1 VRILIVGAGA
11 LGGLVGAFLTRAGED
26 VTLLEVNPA
35 RARLLAKSG
44 LEITQV
50 GVVETISV
58 PVNVVTS
65 LDGLAPFDLV
75 FIAVKT
81 YQTGDAVRA
90 TLTATHPGTRFLSMQ
105 NGVGNTEVIAGLV
118 GPSRVVCGLTYHSAQ
133 HGGPGRLQFR
143 AGIKPIQL
151 APYEGAIT
159 PEIEAIGA
167 MFRNARLDTDIMANI
182 DHAVW
187 QKVLHNAVINPV
199 SAITGLTCREM
210 LGDEDLLAFMRDL
223 CGEVVAVM
231 RARGIPVVDPEDPF
245 RPLLQ
250 SLQALGANRP
260 TMWQDLLRGV
270 RTEVDAL
277 NGAVVAEADRLGLS
291 VPHNRALVRFIH
303 SRERHKFLNRQAV
316 SQKLGLGPAP
326 ISGVDPTIVPAG
338 GGARRARTGPADGRR
353 ASRPQ
358 LESAIRLKELV
369 HEYYHDLG
377 VASES
382 PDRLIAYCSGLAPVE
397 IARALG
403 VTPYFPENHAA
414 LIAAAHLSQ
423 HYLARASSAGFSQFS
438 SSAMRSD
445 IGALLAGTTPLTAAH
460 GLKGPPR
467 PDVVIYST
475 NTGHEF
481 VRWFD
486 YHGAHYGVPVLG
498 LHPPPA
504 LDEFDRTDVDASVHQ
519 LLRLTAQ
526 LERTAGRGVDMDR
539 LGETVGYT
547 AEAARLWG
555 SILDLACAVPAPIT
569 VFDTLVHM
577 APMVLLRGTPEAVAY
592 YRLLKAEVEDRV
604 LQGVGAVPGETQR
617 FYWDG
622 PPIWYALRPLAQ
634 LFADRG
640 IAVTASTYCENFTLP
655 GLDPDDPIESLART
669 YAAVFSNRSG
679 NYQSAYLAEQFAKH
693 SVDAA
698 VYHDCRTAPD
708 ARHVRTGLAAH
719 VERLT
724 EVRGIVIE
732 ADSHDERLLSLDRLQ
747 GQLAEFIEQRRE
759 RFAGHTVVVAATGT
773 R

>member
-1 VRILIVGAGA
+1 MRIVIVGAGA

-26 VTLLEVNPA
+26 VTLLEINPA
-35 RARLLAKSG
+35 RARLLEQAG

-58 PVNVVTS
+58 PVTVVTT
-65 LDGLAPFDLV
+65 LEGLPPFDLV
-75 FIAVKT
+75 FIAVKA
-81 YQTGDAVRA
+81 YQTEGAVRS
-90 TLTATHPGTRFLSMQ
+90 TLAATHPGTLFLSMQ
-105 NGVGNTEVIAGLV
+105 NGVGNPETIARLV

-151 APYEGAIT
+151 APFQGAIT

-167 MFRNARLDTDIMANI
+167 MFRRARLDTEIMANI

-199 SAITGLTCREM
+199 SAITGLTCREL

-223 CGEVVAVM
+223 CAEVVAVM
-231 RARGIPVVDPEDPF
+231 QARGIPIVDPEDPF
-245 RPLLQ
+245 RPLLR

-277 NGAVVAEADRLGLS
+277 NGAVVAEADRLGLP

-326 ISGVDPTIVPAG
+326 ASGLEPAVSAADTRRMRTGPAG
-338 GGARRARTGPADGRR
+338 GGRAARP
-353 ASRPQ
+353 P
-358 LESAIRLKELV
+358 LESTVRLKELV
-369 HEYYHDLG
+369 HGYYRDLAAAADAPG
-377 VASES
+377 RMV
-382 PDRLIAYCSGLAPVE
+382 AYCSGLAPVE

-403 VTPYFPENHAA
+403 LTPYFPENHAA
-414 LIAAAHLSQ
+414 VIAATHQSQ
-423 HYLARASSAGFSQFS
+423 HYLAHASSAGFSQFA

-445 IGALLAGTTPLTAAH
+445 IGALLAGTTPLTAVH
-460 GLKGPPR
+460 GLKRPPR

-486 YHGAHYGVPVLG
+486 YYGAHYEVPVLG

-504 LDEFDRTDVDASVHQ
+504 LDAFDRMDVDAAVHQ
-519 LLRLTAQ
+519 LLRLTAD
-526 LERTAGRGVDMDR
+526 LERVTGFGVDMDR
-539 LGETVGYT
+539 LAEVVGYT
-547 AEAARLWG
+547 AEAARLW
-555 SILDLACAVPAPIT
+555 SDILDLACAVPAPIT

-604 LQGVGAVPGETQR
+604 VQGIGAVPGETQR

-640 IAVTASTYCENFTLP
+640 IAVTASTYGANFTLP
-655 GLDPDDPIESLART
+655 GLDPDDPVESLAHT

-679 NYQSAYLAEQFAKH
+679 NYQSAYLAEQFSKYG
-693 SVDAA
+693 VDAA

-708 ARHVRTGLAAH
+708 ARHVRAGLAAQ

-724 EVRGIVIE
+724 EVRGLVIE

-747 GQLAEFIEQRRE
+747 GQLAEFTEQRLE
-759 RFAGHTVVVAATGT
+759 RFAANSVAGVTEKS
-773 R
+773 